1 VPAYPYFSNGGSVRT
16 YASPATYQV
25 PDTGSITN
33 DVLAWLDKDP
43 GRVSFQRNMDGAWVD
58 VTMSQFRDEVVALAK
73 GFVAAGVAPGDRIGI
88 LARTR
93 YEWTQVD
100 YALWWIGA
108 VSVPIYES
116 SSVEQIAWIL
126 SDSGA
131 VGCVVEN
138 DVHIKRVEES
148 RDQLGALKN
157 IWCFDEG
164 LERLV
169 ETGSGITDADVAAR
183 RDAVA
188 PSDLATIIYT
198 SGTTGRPKG
207 AELTHANFMF
217 ELGGAIDILPEIFDR
232 DDAVTL
238 LFLPLAHVFARI
250 IEVGSI
256 RAGAKLS
263 HTPDVKN
270 LLPELVEIKPTFIL
284 AVPRVFEKVYNGASQ
299 NAHAS
304 GKGKIFDIATSTAIA
319 YSRARESG
327 KRIGPVLK
335 AKHAVFDKLVYT
347 KLRTAMGGRVEHAI
361 SGGAPL
367 GERLAHFFS
376 GVGMTVIEGYGLT
389 ETTAAL
395 AANVVS
401 DSKIGTVGRPFPG
414 TEVRVADDGELLFR
428 GGQVFR
434 GYWNAPEA
442 TAAALDEDGWF
453 HTGDV
458 GEIDSEG
465 FVTITGRKKE
475 IIVTAGGKNVVP
487 AVLEDRVRAHFL
499 VSQAVVVGEGKPFVG
514 ALITLDTEAVGPWLE
529 QQGRPA
535 DTSLAELADD
545 PEVIASVQSAVDE
558 ANAHVSRAES
568 IRKFRILAIDWTEEG
583 GQVTPTMKLKRNV
596 VMREHRDDVE
606 ALYQ

>member
-1 VPAYPYFSNGGSVRT
+1 MRT
-16 YASPATYQV
+16 YATPPTYQV
-25 PDTGSITN
+25 PDTGSITD
-33 DVLAWLDKDP
+33 DVLVRVGKDP
-43 GRVSFQRNMDGAWVD
+43 DRVSFQRKVGGVWVD
-58 VTMSQFRDEVVALAK
+58 VTMGQFRDEVVALGK
-73 GFVAAGVAPGDRIGI
+73 GFVAAGVAPGDRVAI

-108 VSVPIYES
+108 VPVPIYES
-116 SSVEQIAWIL
+116 SSVEQISWIL

-131 VGCVVEN
+131 VGCVVES
-138 DVHIKRVEES
+138 DEHAQRVAAS
-148 RDQLGALKN
+148 RSELTALKDV
-157 IWCFDEG
+157 WCIDDGFDT
-164 LERLV
+164 LV
-169 ETGSGITDADVAAR
+169 AAGQVVSDEDVAAR

-188 PSDLATIIYT
+188 PEDLATIIYT

-217 ELGGAIDILPEIFDR
+217 ELGDAIDILPEIFDR

-250 IEVGSI
+250 IEIGAI
-256 RAGAKLS
+256 RAGVKLS

-270 LLPELVEIKPTFIL
+270 LLPELAEIKPTFIL

-304 GKGKIFDIATSTAIA
+304 GKGKIFDVATSTAIA
-319 YSRARESG
+319 YSRAREAG
-327 KRIGPVLK
+327 KRIGPLLK
-335 AKHAVFDKLVYT
+335 AKHALFDRLVYT
-347 KLRTAMGGRVEHAI
+347 KLRDAMGGRVEHAI

-376 GVGMTVIEGYGLT
+376 GIGVPVIEGYGLT

-395 AANVVS
+395 AANMAS

-414 TEVRVADDGELLFR
+414 TEVRVAEDGELLFR

-442 TAAALDEDGWF
+442 TAAAIDEDGWF

-465 FVTITGRKKE
+465 FISITGRKKE

-487 AVLEDRVRAHFL
+487 AVLEDRIRAHVL
-499 VSQAVVVGEGKPFVG
+499 VSQAVVVGEGKPFVA
-514 ALITLDTEAVGPWLE
+514 ALITLDEESIGPWLE
-529 QQGRPA
+529 QHGKPA
-535 DTSLAELADD
+535 DTPVAQLADD
-545 PEVIASVQSAVDE
+545 PDVIAAVQSAVDE
-558 ANAHVSRAES
+558 ANTHVSKAES
-568 IRKFRILAIDWTEEG
+568 IRKFRILPKDWTEEG
-583 GQVTPTMKLKRNV
+583 GQITPTLKLKRNV

-606 ALYQ
+606 ALYE

>member
-1 VPAYPYFSNGGSVRT
+1 MRT
-16 YASPATYQV
+16 YATPATYQV
-25 PDTGSITN
+25 PATGSITN

-43 GRVSFQRNMDGAWVD
+43 GRIAFQRKVDDAWTD
-58 VTMSQFRDEVVALAK
+58 VSISQFRDEVVGLAK
-73 GFVAAGVAPGDRIGI
+73 GFVAAGIAPGDRVGI
-88 LARTR
+88 LARTC

-126 SDSGA
+126 ADSGA
-131 VGCVVEN
+131 VGCVVES
-138 DVHIKRVEES
+138 DVHAKRVEES
-148 RDQLGALKN
+148 RDQLGDLRALWR
-157 IWCFDEG
+157 IDEG
-164 LERLV
+164 LDALV
-169 ETGSGITDADVAAR
+169 RSGSDVSDEDIAAR
-183 RDAVA
+183 RDAVT

-217 ELGGAIDILPEIFDR
+217 ELAGAIEILPEIFDR

-256 RAGAKLS
+256 RAGVALS

-270 LLPELVEIKPTFIL
+270 LLPELAEIRPTFIL

-319 YSRARESG
+319 YSRAREAG

-335 AKHAVFDKLVYT
+335 VKHALFDKLVYT

-376 GVGMTVIEGYGLT
+376 GVGITVIEGYGLT

-395 AANVVS
+395 CANIVS

-414 TEVRVADDGELLFR
+414 TEVRVAEDGELLFR

-442 TAAALDEDGWF
+442 TAASLDADGWF

-465 FVTITGRKKE
+465 FVAITGRKKE

-487 AVLEDRVRAHFL
+487 AVLEDRIRAHVL

-514 ALITLDTEAVGPWLE
+514 ALVTLDAEAVGPWLE

-535 DTSLAELADD
+535 DTPIAELAEDAD
-545 PEVIASVQSAVDE
+545 VIAAIQVAVDE
-558 ANAHVSRAES
+558 ANTHVSRAES
-568 IRKFRILAIDWTEEG
+568 IRKFRILPIDWTEEG
-583 GQVTPTMKLKRNV
+583 GQVTPTLKLKRNV

>member
-1 VPAYPYFSNGGSVRT
+1 MRT
-16 YASPATYQV
+16 YATPATYQV
-25 PDTGSITN
+25 PGTGSITN

-43 GRVSFQRNMDGAWVD
+43 GRVAFQRRVDDAWVD
-58 VTMSQFRDEVVALAK
+58 LTITQFHDQVVAVAK
-73 GFVAAGVAPGDRIGI
+73 GFIAAGVAPGDRIGI
-88 LARTR
+88 LARTS

-126 SDSGA
+126 ADSDS
-131 VGCVVEN
+131 VGCVVES
-138 DVHIKRVEES
+138 DVHAKRVEES
-148 RDQLGALKN
+148 REHLPALKTLWR
-157 IWCFDEG
+157 IDEG
-164 LERLV
+164 LDGLAE
-169 ETGSGITDADVAAR
+169 SGASISDEDVAAR

-217 ELGGAIDILPEIFDR
+217 ELAGCIEILPAIFDR

-256 RAGAKLS
+256 RAGVRLS

-270 LLPELVEIKPTFIL
+270 LLPELAEIKPTFIL

-304 GKGKIFDIATSTAIA
+304 GKGKIFDLATSTAIA

-335 AKHAVFDKLVYT
+335 AKHTVFDKLVYT
-347 KLRTAMGGRVEHAI
+347 KLRTAMGGHVEHAI

-376 GVGMTVIEGYGLT
+376 GVGITVIEGYGLT

-395 AANVVS
+395 AANIVE
-401 DSKIGTVGRPFPG
+401 DSKIGTVGRPLPG
-414 TEVRVADDGELLFR
+414 TEVRVAEDGELLFR

-442 TAAALDEDGWF
+442 TATAIDADGWF

-458 GEIDSEG
+458 GEIDAEG
-465 FVTITGRKKE
+465 FVSITGRKKE

-487 AVLEDRVRAHFL
+487 AVLEDRVRAHVL

-514 ALITLDTEAVGPWLE
+514 ALVTLDAEAVGPWLE
-529 QQGRPA
+529 QQGRA
-535 DTSLAELADD
+535 VDTPIAELAEDID
-545 PEVIASVQSAVDE
+545 VIAAVQTAVDE
-558 ANAHVSRAES
+558 ANTHVSRAES
-568 IRKFRILAIDWTEEG
+568 IRKFRILPIDWTEEG
-583 GQVTPTMKLKRNV
+583 GQVTPTLKLKRNV

-606 ALYQ
+606 SLYQ

>member
-1 VPAYPYFSNGGSVRT
+1 MRT
-16 YASPATYQV
+16 YATPARYQV
-25 PDTGSITN
+25 PDTGSITD
-33 DVLAWLDKDP
+33 DVVVRVEADP
-43 GRVSFQRNMDGAWVD
+43 NRIGFQRKVDGAWVD
-58 VTMSQFRDEVVALAK
+58 VTIAQFRDEVVALAK
-73 GFVAAGVAPGDRIGI
+73 GFVAAGIAPGDRVGI
-88 LARTR
+88 LSRTR
-93 YEWTQVD
+93 YEWTQID
-100 YALWWIGA
+100 YALWWVGA

-116 SSVEQIAWIL
+116 SSAEQVSWIL

-131 VGCVVEN
+131 VGCVVESTSHAERVDGCRPDLGDLK
-138 DVHIKRVEES
+138 DV
-148 RDQLGALKN
+148 
-157 IWCFDEG
+157 WCIDAG
-164 LERLV
+164 LDPLV
-169 ETGSGITDADVAAR
+169 EAGAVVSDEDVAAR
-183 RDAVA
+183 RSAVA
-188 PSDLATIIYT
+188 PGDLATIIYT

-207 AELTHANFMF
+207 AELTHSNFMF
-217 ELGGAIDILPEIFDR
+217 ELGDAIDLLPELFDR

-256 RAGAKLS
+256 RAGVTLA

-270 LLPELVEIKPTFIL
+270 LLPELAEVQPTFIL

-299 NAHAS
+299 NAHAA
-304 GKGKIFDIATSTAIA
+304 GKGRIFDVATSTAIT
-319 YSRARESG
+319 YSRAREAG
-327 KRIGPVLK
+327 KRVGPVLK
-335 AKHAVFDKLVYT
+335 AKHTLFDRLVYA
-347 KLRTAMGGRVEHAI
+347 KLRAAMGGRVEHAI

-376 GVGMTVIEGYGLT
+376 GIGIPVIEGYGLT

-395 AANVVS
+395 AANTAA
-401 DSKIGTVGRPFPG
+401 DSKIGTVGRPFAG

-442 TAAALDEDGWF
+442 TAAAIDADGWF

-465 FVTITGRKKE
+465 FITITGRKKE

-487 AVLEDRVRAHFL
+487 AALEDRIRAHVL

-514 ALITLDTEAVGPWLE
+514 ALITLDQEAVGPWLE
-529 QQGRPA
+529 QRGKSA
-535 DTSLAELADD
+535 DTPIAELADD
-545 PEVIASVQSAVDE
+545 DEVVAAVQAAVDE
-558 ANAHVSRAES
+558 ANSHVSRAES
-568 IRKFRILAIDWTEEG
+568 IRKFRILSIDWTEEG
-583 GQVTPTMKLKRNV
+583 GQVTPTLKLKRNV

-606 ALYQ
+606 ALYL

>member
-1 VPAYPYFSNGGSVRT
+1 MRT
-16 YASPATYQV
+16 YATPATYQV
-25 PDTGSITN
+25 PETGSITN
-33 DVLAWLDKDP
+33 DILVRVDEDP
-43 GRVSFQRNMDGAWVD
+43 DRVAFQRRVSGAWTD
-58 VTMSQFRDEVVALAK
+58 VTIAQFRDEVVSLAK
-73 GFVAAGVAPGDRIGI
+73 GFVAAGVAPGDRVG
-88 LARTR
+88 LLSRTR

-116 SSVEQIAWIL
+116 SSVEQISWIL
-126 SDSGA
+126 SDSAA

-138 DVHIKRVEES
+138 EEHAERVAAS
-148 RDQLGALKN
+148 GTDLTDLKN
-157 IWCFDEG
+157 VWVIDSG
-164 LERLV
+164 LDTLAA
-169 ETGSGITDADVAAR
+169 SGAVISDADLAAR

-207 AELTHANFMF
+207 AEITHANFMF
-217 ELGGAIDILPEIFDR
+217 ELGDVIDVLPELFHDNS
-232 DDAVTL
+232 VTL

-250 IEVGSI
+250 VEVGSI

-263 HTPDVKN
+263 HSPDVKN
-270 LLPELVEIKPTFIL
+270 LLPELAEIKPTFLL
-284 AVPRVFEKVYNGASQ
+284 AVPRVFEKIYNGASQ

-304 GKGKIFDIATSTAIA
+304 GKGKIFDVATSTAIA

-335 AKHAVFDKLVYT
+335 AKHTLFDRLVYA
-347 KLRTAMGGRVEHAI
+347 KLRDAMGGHVEHAI

-376 GVGMTVIEGYGLT
+376 GIGIPVIEGYGLT

-395 AANVVS
+395 AANLAG
-401 DSKIGTVGRPFPG
+401 DSKIGTVGRPLPG

-442 TAAALDEDGWF
+442 TAAAFDEDGWF
-453 HTGDV
+453 HTGDI
-458 GEIDSEG
+458 GEIDSDG
-465 FVTITGRKKE
+465 FISITGRKKE

-487 AVLEDRVRAHFL
+487 AVLEDRIRAHVL

-514 ALITLDTEAVGPWLE
+514 ALITLDQESIGSWLE
-529 QQGRPA
+529 NHGKPA
-535 DTSLAELADD
+535 DTPIEQLADD
-545 PEVIASVQSAVDE
+545 PDVLAAVQTAVDE
-558 ANAHVSRAES
+558 ANSHVSRAEA
-568 IRKFRILAIDWTEEG
+568 IRKFRVLAKDWTEEG
-583 GQVTPTMKLKRNV
+583 GQITPTLKLKRNV

-606 ALYQ
+606 ALYG